1 MVSESFDRNV
11 RDDAVFNMANMA
23 SFDHISHHPLH
34 PNQKITHA
42 KIVVTRTN
50 KKTFVTHSDIQLCV
64 QTRVVYKSMLNL
76 LTLLDEDFF
85 DTKSQLNSKF
95 NACSIRIVLELEY
108 SRALIWMIAESP
120 GFLFLICK

>member
-1 MVSESFDRNV
+1 MMILVVDVPRSPPTAMITILFSAVFSESFDRNV
-11 RDDAVFNMANMA
+11 RDDAAFNMANMA

-34 PNQKITHA
+34 PNQKTAHA

-76 LTLLDEDFF
+76 LTLLEEDFL
-85 DTKSQLNSKF
+85 TRNH
-95 NACSIRIVLELEY
+95 N
-108 SRALIWMIAESP
+108 
-120 GFLFLICK
+120 